1 MALEWEEEAQREQIL
16 LRAALVGPNGS
27 GKTRGAL
34 QIATGVCGPEGRI
47 AVLDT
52 EKKRAKLEAHR
63 FKFAHAP
70 VDNHT
75 PEAML
80 AAAREA
86 AEKVGLTGVVI
97 LDSMSHEWLEVLTQA
112 DKFGDWKELTPRHK
126 NFVDGLTSLPCHL
139 IVTMRAKVK
148 YSVTEEE
155 VPGRAKKR
163 QIIERLGVGPVQ
175 RSEVEYEFDIL
186 AYLDK
191 DKVADFANRCEELV
205 NGPPREINEETVA
218 IIKNWLEEGEVPVR
232 PTRVVTL
239 QDVPVPRSWAAIKEA
254 AEAYSAETWAD
265 FREFLNQARDHLYPG
280 IEEAA
285 LTKAQKDVLFQKAA
299 GVMTKLLE
307 QHAPDEF
314 PPPLRMEFQM
324 HWATLLDGQV
334 LPGPEWSMSPEETAE
349 GRTPRT
355 PGGEPPPQPE
365 GSRGE
370 EADPPSAEAPE
381 ATSPAAPE
389 AASPLEQTVTDGPL
403 TDSEAE
409 VLAAVTEQFPGAAEV
424 PNDDRDWEPEG
435 DAVQTREQKP
445 RSATETEA

>member
-34 QIATGVCGPEGRI
+34 QIATGICGPEGRI

-70 VDNHT
+70 VHTHT

-86 AEKVGLTGVVI
+86 ADKVGLTGVVI
-97 LDSMSHEWLEVLTQA
+97 LDSMSHEWLQVLTEA
-112 DKFGDWKELTPRHK
+112 DKFGDWKDLTPRHK
-126 NFVDGLTSLPCHL
+126 DFVEGLTSLPCHL

-155 VPGRAKKR
+155 VPGRTKKR

-218 IIKNWLEEGEVPVR
+218 IIKNWLEEGEVPVQ
-232 PTRVVTL
+232 PTRVVNL
-239 QDVPVPRSWAAIKEA
+239 QNVPVPRSWAAIKEA
-254 AEAYSAETWAD
+254 AEAYSTETWAD
-265 FREFLNQARDHLYPG
+265 FREFLGQAREHLWPG
-280 IEEAA
+280 VAEED
-285 LTKAQKDVLFQKAA
+285 LTKGQKDVLFQKAA

-307 QHAPDEF
+307 SHDPGTL
-314 PPPLRMEFQM
+314 PPPARLEFQA
-324 HWATLLDGQV
+324 HWSTLLEGAA
-334 LPGPEWSMSPEETAE
+334 LEGPEWSMDPDEAAA
-349 GRTPRT
+349 GRPARV
-355 PGGEPPPQPE
+355 PGGQPPPQ
-365 GSRGE
+365 GSGE
-370 EADPPSAEAPE
+370 EPGEVASPAASEPE
-381 ATSPAAPE
+381 ATAPPDE
-389 AASPLEQTVTDGPL
+389 SAPPSLEQTVTDAPL
-403 TDSEAE
+403 TDHEQELLDS
-409 VLAAVTEQFPGAAEV
+409 VQKGFPGVTEVETTAADQAALDSAPTVEI
-424 PNDDRDWEPEG
+424 EPER
-435 DAVQTREQKP
+435 T
-445 RSATETEA
+445 